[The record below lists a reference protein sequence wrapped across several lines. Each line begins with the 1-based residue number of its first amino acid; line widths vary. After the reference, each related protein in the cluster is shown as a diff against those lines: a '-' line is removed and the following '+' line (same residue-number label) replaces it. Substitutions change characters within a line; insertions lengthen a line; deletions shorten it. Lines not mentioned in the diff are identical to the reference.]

1 MKAAAALATDP
12 DPKEAATRATAD
24 ALAGL
29 QGVDPGFAV
38 LFASPHHFRDAGT
51 VLEAV
56 QSAAGPLP
64 AIGCVGESV
73 LAGRRE
79 VEGEPAVA
87 VWLAAEVGDVRTF
100 HMQFLKTE
108 SGGVFAGWRFDLEPS
123 GVNLLVADPFTFP
136 VDLLLHHLNRNV
148 PDVRISGGM
157 SS

>member
-73 LAGRRE
+73 LGGRGAAG
-79 VEGEPAVA
+79 GEPACEGA
-87 VWLAAEVGDVRTF
+87 
-100 HMQFLKTE
+100 
-108 SGGVFAGWRFDLEPS
+108 
-123 GVNLLVADPFTFP
+123 LVAGVGYVRAFG
-136 VDLLLHHLNRNV
+136 V
-148 PDVRISGGM
+148 PA
-157 SS
+157 